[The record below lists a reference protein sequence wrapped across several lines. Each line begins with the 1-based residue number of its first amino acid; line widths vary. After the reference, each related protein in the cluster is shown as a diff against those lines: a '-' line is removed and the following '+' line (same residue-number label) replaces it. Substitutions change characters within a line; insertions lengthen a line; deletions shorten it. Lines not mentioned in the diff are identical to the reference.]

1 MGTIRVFFPKIK
13 SLFHGFLKKA
23 GKVLMVKNIFIDHLR
38 KHYHK
43 GSSIYDVIK
52 KEQMGPALLLKNIKI
67 V

>member
-13 SLFHGFLKKA
+13 ALFHGFLKKS

-43 GSSIYDVIK
+43 GSSIYVIK
-52 KEQMGPALLLKNIKI
+52 QEQMEPALLLKNIKI